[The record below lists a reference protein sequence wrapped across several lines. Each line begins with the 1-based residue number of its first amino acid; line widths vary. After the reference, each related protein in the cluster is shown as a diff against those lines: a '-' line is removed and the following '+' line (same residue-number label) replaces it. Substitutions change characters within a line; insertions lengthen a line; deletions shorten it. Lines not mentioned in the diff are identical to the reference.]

1 MIITTEYTL
10 TNESENLSYDDL
22 LFIFLKNKSIHY
34 NFTNSSIVQLQKI
47 KLVHNFLLSQSK
59 NNIVNIYKLY
69 RQFNNRLNFLT
80 KKYINNS
87 QITRHSI
94 NISFNKFIKTVDK
107 NILIRIL
114 EVCDTI
120 NVVFYKIEDL
130 FNIEDT
136 NFYEVFKFF
145 ICRLESDNIFK
156 YITEHDYKFMITED
170 QHGNYI

>member
-22 LFIFLKNKSIHY
+22 LFIFLKNKSLHY
-34 NFTNSSIVQLQKI
+34 NSTNSFIVQLQKI
-47 KLVHNFLLSQSK
+47 KLIHNFLLTQSK
-59 NNIVNIYKLY
+59 NNIVNIYELY

-87 QITRHSI
+87 YITRYTI

-156 YITEHDYKFMITED
+156 YITEYDYRFMIKED